1 MFVYYTCLSTT
12 HVCLLN
18 IFIYYTCLSIKNV
31 FLLHIFVY
39 YTCFSTTNFCLLH
52 MFVYYICLFTT
63 YVCLLHMLV
72 YYILE
77 MNIGCKFPNRLE
89 WVLKSVP
96 NRFEE
101 TSCAR
106 HANICVNA
114 HIPFQKVPKYYEK
127 CLEPVLGEII
137 CID

>member
-1 MFVYYTCLSTT
+1 MTGDE
-12 HVCLLN
+12 LL
-18 IFIYYTCLSIKNV
+18 IHPPCIKGKFPRWGGGGKIIGLLLFWGRILGPATV
-31 FLLHIFVY
+31 FLG
-39 YTCFSTTNFCLLH
+39 FSDYFL
-52 MFVYYICLFTT
+52 MSAV
-63 YVCLLHMLV
+63 
-72 YYILE
+72 E